1 MSEYSKEKLYY
12 LKLPKEFFNEY
23 YVKILE
29 GMQNGDKYLIL
40 YMKLMCESISH
51 GGYLRFSKEVP
62 YTPEMI
68 ASITSTNIDV
78 VRTGIKVLE
87 DLGLMVETAEGS
99 LFFPIVEKLTCST
112 TIGAVNKAIQ
122 RQGGQEAD
130 ICPPYIRDLESKS
143 LEPKSLK
150 MKQDSTRYK
159 QAELLAILLDF
170 GFLDESELQDQQWDD
185 YLDWCV
191 SEHGYVDTKIKV
203 RYVLMSISSYV
214 RTGEFDKMGK
224 PYFHWRVDEM
234 PANKYRWFMVSV
246 YNNQKAAIPKRDDKE
261 VTMDDYA
268 EAAKKALQD

>member
-29 GMQNGDKYLIL
+29 GMQNGDKYLIM

-87 DLGLMVETAEGS
+87 DLGLMVETEEGS

-130 ICPPYIRDLESKS
+130 ICPPDIRVVDSK
-143 LEPKSLK
+143 
-150 MKQDSTRYK
+150 
-159 QAELLAILLDF
+159 
-170 GFLDESELQDQQWDD
+170 
-185 YLDWCV
+185 
-191 SEHGYVDTKIKV
+191 YVDNKKNITETKDGV
-203 RYVLMSISSYV
+203 
-214 RTGEFDKMGK
+214 GK
-224 PYFHWRVDEM
+224 ESLTDDDLNEAKTIAEGIWRGG
-234 PANKYRWFMVSV
+234 K
-246 YNNQKAAIPKRDDKE
+246 
-261 VTMDDYA
+261 
-268 EAAKKALQD
+268 